1 MMDLVI
7 NHTAKD
13 ADLIEER
20 PAWFSRSP
28 GGQLKSPSAIDPAD
42 ARKVTVWGDLAEID
56 YSDRP
61 QRSDIVA
68 YWQDLV
74 RYYVNLGFRG
84 FRCDAAYKVPSAVW
98 RAIIADAH
106 SIGTDLVFTAE
117 TLGCRL
123 EEVRDLKK
131 AGFDYLFNSA
141 KWWDFRSDWLLA
153 QYETHRT
160 IAPSIAFPE
169 SHDTERLAAEL
180 EREGVRDRNRIER
193 AYRQRYLFTACF
205 SSGVMMPMGF
215 EYGFR

>member
-1 MMDLVI
+1 
-7 NHTAKD
+7 
-13 ADLIEER
+13 
-20 PAWFSRSP
+20 
-28 GGQLKSPSAIDPAD
+28 
-42 ARKVTVWGDLAEID
+42 
-56 YSDRP
+56 
-61 QRSDIVA
+61 
-68 YWQDLV
+68 
-74 RYYVNLGFRG
+74 
-84 FRCDAAYKVPSAVW
+84 
-98 RAIIADAH
+98 
-106 SIGTDLVFTAE
+106 DLVFTAE

-193 AYRQRYLFTACF
+193 AYRQGSPFTACF

-215 EYGFR
+215 EYGFRRRLDVVRTRPDWWEQGLFDLSDFIAEANAAKAQSIVLSAEGPQRRVTSP